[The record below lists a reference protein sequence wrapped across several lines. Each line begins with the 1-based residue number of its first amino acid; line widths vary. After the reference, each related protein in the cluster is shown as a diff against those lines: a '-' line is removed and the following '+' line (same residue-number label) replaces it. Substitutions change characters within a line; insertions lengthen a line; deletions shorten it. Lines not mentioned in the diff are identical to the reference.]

1 MLLLML
7 VMIKS
12 KDIGFCVTLG
22 LLLGE
27 KMATSE
33 LLWDKTFAILN
44 ILPGFHLL
52 EKNVSMFFSNCTNID
67 KQPFVKYIYFILFGH
82 VTQCLQTKVS
92 SSIQVMRLKEVKKEN
107 NKSRIMLRCVR
118 KGYLDVY

>member
-1 MLLLML
+1 MPFTCMLTAIFNSTQVVSLMTLAAPNCPITMLLLML

-52 EKNVSMFFSNCTNID
+52 EKYVFLNSTN
-67 KQPFVKYIYFILFGH
+67 
-82 VTQCLQTKVS
+82 S
-92 SSIQVMRLKEVKKEN
+92 
-107 NKSRIMLRCVR
+107 
-118 KGYLDVY
+118 